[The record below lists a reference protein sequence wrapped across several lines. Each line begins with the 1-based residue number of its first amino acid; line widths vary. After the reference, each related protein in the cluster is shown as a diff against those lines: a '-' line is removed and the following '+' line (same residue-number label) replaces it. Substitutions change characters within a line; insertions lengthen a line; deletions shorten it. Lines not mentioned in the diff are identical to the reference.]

1 MGPRRDLRLL
11 AGAVFLS
18 AAGDLL
24 ALVTLV
30 LLVHETTGSGLAVS
44 ALFATTL
51 VPVVALAAPAGL
63 LADRV
68 ESVRLLVLA
77 SLAQAVLAAGL
88 AFTDGLAP
96 ILVLSAL
103 LTVGATIGQPAEFA
117 LVPAVAERGR
127 LTQANA
133 LIESARY
140 AGFAIG
146 PALAGVIAAAGGARA
161 AMLVNAASFV
171 AIAVAASLMRAR
183 RHPVPAATE
192 GERTRA
198 RDGMAHLLNDAVLRP
213 TVLAATAGL
222 AFISACLTVEVFY
235 AKDVLGM
242 ADTGFALLTTVWMAG
257 MVAGAT
263 GLAGRVPHGVIA
275 AGALAALAVQGS
287 GLALQ
292 TAWTVVP
299 VAFAGYAIGGLGQG
313 VKNTLLRT
321 TIQLRVPD
329 DLHGRAF
336 AAYNAARNTA
346 ELGAIGAGSVVL
358 AVLGPRMA
366 LLVAG
371 LGCVGA
377 GLAGI
382 AALQL
387 RSHPRSASTRLA
399 ERWKAP
405 RFRRPPRSADVSALA
420 ARAPAE

>member
-51 VPVVALAAPAGL
+51 VPVVALAPVAGL

-68 ESVRLLVLA
+68 ESVRLLTVA
-77 SLAQAVLAAGL
+77 SVAQAALAVGL
-88 AFTDGLAP
+88 AFTDGLAG
-96 ILVLSAL
+96 ILALSAL
-103 LTVGATIGQPAEFA
+103 LTAGATFGQPAEFA

-127 LTQANA
+127 LTQANG
-133 LIESARY
+133 LVESARY

-146 PALAGVIAAAGGARA
+146 PALAGAMAAAGGPRA

-183 RHPVPAATE
+183 RRPAPAN
-192 GERTRA
+192 GGRTRA
-198 RDGMAHLLNDAVLRP
+198 RDGVAHLWNDAVLRP

-235 AKDVLGM
+235 VKDVLG
-242 ADTGFALLTTVWMAG
+242 AGDTGYALILAVWMAG

-263 GLAGRVPHGVIA
+263 GLARRVPHSVIA
-275 AGALAALAVQGS
+275 AAALAALAVQGA

-292 TAWTVVP
+292 TVWAVVP
-299 VAFAGYAIGGLGQG
+299 MAVAGYAIGGLGHG

-329 DLHGRAF
+329 ELHGRAF

-346 ELGAIGAGSVVL
+346 ELGAIGAGGVVL
-358 AVLGPRMA
+358 ALLGPRMA

-377 GLAGI
+377 GLAGL
-382 AALQL
+382 AALQR
-387 RSHPRSASTRLA
+387 RSDSRRASTRPA

-405 RFRRPPRSADVSALA
+405 RFRRPLRSADVSALA
-420 ARAPAE
+420 ARSPAE